1 MLPPERG
8 LADHTK
14 WGSLGESNILRG
26 TGFAGP
32 LVLPPARGLAD
43 HTKWGSLGESNIL
56 RGTGFAGPLVLPPAR
71 GLAKRHEVRE
81 DWG

>member
-1 MLPPERG
+1 VHPLPRRPKKSPLTPKRSRAEHPKET
-8 LADHTK
+8 LLKSFLFFFFFFSPPACAPHAFFV
-14 WGSLGESNILRG
+14 EHRG

-32 LVLPPARGLAD
+32 LVLPPAG
-43 HTKWGSLGESNIL
+43 
-56 RGTGFAGPLVLPPAR
+56 